1 MLTPTTVPTMPAPP
15 PVRSLPPASK
25 ALADQLSSL
34 MAAHV
39 AWASAFDGPLASFES
54 ALMPR
59 LFALGRLLVT
69 LMAMAR
75 QERLAALSQA
85 PLVCRVVRHVRTLV
99 GVVQLV
105 RLYFGGSTPGCP
117 LDASLAMGADKCQFS
132 LLSLAVRLACRTSF
146 EEAHEI
152 LGWFVPE
159 APSIKAIRQAAL
171 GMGAH
176 GQAFVEQQAAPQDDG
191 EVLVL
196 QFDSKAIPT
205 ATDSELQ
212 RRRRARAAK
221 KKAASPRHRGRDRRA
236 ARSPRKRRRPGD
248 KSKNGRITTMVV
260 MYTLKRKNGL
270 LLGPV
275 NKKIFTLMG
284 PKELIFQLARAEA
297 TKRGFGPDTRK
308 VVQVVTD
315 GDDDLAE
322 LTAKYFPKA
331 RHTIDVMHALE
342 YVAEAG
348 RALHRQGS
356 KAFDRWFEQQ
366 RDRLYDGQVDEL
378 VAELQAALDGTAR
391 RGPGNKGKRK
401 RLEDAVRYLGKR
413 SQQMR
418 YDVLAA
424 ADLELGSGAVEGA
437 IKNVVVQRFDRG
449 GMRWTREGAQ
459 ALMWLRCI
467 DRNGDWEAFATWVR
481 ERSAPKEGGKL
492 VRLQR
497 KEPAALPQLKA
508 A

>member
-1 MLTPTTVPTMPAPP
+1 MLTPTNGPPMPAPAS
-15 PVRSLPPASK
+15 VRALPPASK
-25 ALADQLSSL
+25 ALADQLSSE

-39 AWASAFDGPLASFES
+39 AWASAFDGDLASFEAS
-54 ALMPR
+54 LLPR
-59 LFALGRLLVT
+59 LFALGRLLLV

-75 QERLAALSQA
+75 QERLSASAGS
-85 PLVCRVVRHVRTLV
+85 PVCRVVRHIRTVV
-99 GVVQLV
+99 GMVALV
-105 RLYFGGSTPGCP
+105 RLYFAGPAPGCP
-117 LDASLAMGADKCQFS
+117 LDRSLALGADTSQFS
-132 LLSLAVRLACRTSF
+132 LLSLGVRLASRSSF

-152 LGWFVPE
+152 LAWFVPE
-159 APSIKAIRQAAL
+159 APSAKAIRQAAL

-176 GQAFVEQQAAPQDDG
+176 GHAFVAQQPAPDGDG

-212 RRRRARAAK
+212 RRRGPRK
-221 KKAASPRHRGRDRRA
+221 HNKKAASARHRGRERRA

-275 NKKIFTLMG
+275 NKKVFTLMG

-297 TKRGFGPDTRK
+297 TKRGFGLETRK
-308 VVQVVTD
+308 AVQVVTD

-322 LTAKYFPKA
+322 LTKKYFPKA

-356 KAFDRWFEQQ
+356 KAFERWFSEQ
-366 RDRLYDGQVDEL
+366 RDRLFDGEVDEL
-378 VAELQAALDGTAR
+378 VADLQAALDGTAK
-391 RGPGNKGKRK
+391 RGPGNKAKRE

-413 SQQMR
+413 REQMR
-418 YDVLAA
+418 YDELAA

-459 ALMWLRCI
+459 ALQWLRCI
-467 DRNGDWEAFATWVR
+467 DRNGDWEAFAQWVR
-481 ERSAPKEGGKL
+481 GRSKPTEGGKL